1 MPQPLIL
8 ASTSRYRAALL
19 ERLGLP
25 FRVAAPHVAEDHRP
39 GEAPPARAMRLALAK
54 AQAVAATYPD
64 CWVLGSDQV
73 ADCDGR
79 ILEKPGTDEN
89 CREQLAACSRRS
101 VTFYTAAAL
110 TRGGTVSVK
119 PHVDRTIVRFR
130 NLSAADIANYVARDR
145 PLDCAGGF
153 RCEGRG
159 IALFEGIDSAD
170 PTALIGLPLIW
181 VAQALREAGLDPLA
195 TIQS

>member
-8 ASTSRYRAALL
+8 ASTSRYRAILL

-25 FRVAAPHVAEDHRP
+25 FRVAAPHALEDHRP
-39 GEAPPARAMRLALAK
+39 GEAPGARALRLALAK
-54 AQAVAATYPD
+54 ARAVATLHPD
-64 CWVLGSDQV
+64 SWVLGSDQV

-79 ILEKPGTDEN
+79 ILEKPGTVDN
-89 CREQLAACSRRS
+89 CCAQLAACSGES
-101 VTFYTAAAL
+101 VTFFTAAVL
-110 TRGGTVSVK
+110 TRGDAWVK
-119 PHVDRTIVRFR
+119 QHVDRTHVRFR
-130 NLSAADIANYVARDR
+130 NLSTAEIVRYVELDR

-153 RCEGRG
+153 RCEGLG
-159 IALFEGIDSAD
+159 IALLEGIDSGD

-195 TIQS
+195 ATQS